1 MLVVWRTKKI
11 PIQWRVAEGV
21 YIQKSAT
28 SNEKTITDFRPI
40 SLLNV
45 EAKLFFA
52 IQAKRL
58 EHYLRVND
66 YLDVSVQ
73 KGGIRG
79 HCGVWEHVSTLWE
92 TIKDAKTC
100 QKNLAVIWLDLANA
114 YGSVPHAA
122 ISFAL
127 RWYHVLDTFVDLIQ
141 SYYAGLY
148 ARFSVKDWTSD
159 WQKFSIGIFMGCTL
173 SPILFVS
180 TFNLLIDFVSQIST
194 KRYLLKKRGI
204 RVPVLKEYMDDITI
218 CTSSVNSAQ
227 EVLDKVNEFMTWSR
241 MKIKAAKSRSLV
253 LVHEKVRQEEP
264 FVVDGQRIP
273 GIHNTPVKFLGRKI
287 NGDLNDRQA
296 RLSIESSLRN
306 WMKLLDKS
314 VLSGIMKSWCYNH
327 LVLPRIQWQ
336 LMIYDIAL
344 SHVQRMETVVS
355 KLLRRWLG
363 VSCNLSSV
371 ALYCKQ
377 STLRLPLDSLT
388 GILKRTAV
396 NSLLQLRDSA
406 DETVQKMK
414 PTIRCGRKWSPEEA
428 VERAESRLHFEDIAR
443 GQVGRQGVGVSK
455 SRPSLEKMSK
465 MERRCEVG
473 KIVAMEHDDEYFVR
487 AVQMGVQG
495 RWTSWENVKRRDLK
509 WKTLFDMSPKL
520 LQFVIG
526 TTYDTV
532 SSPKNLKRWGLAA
545 SDACALCGEE
555 CTTSHILAGCPLSLQ
570 QGRYTWRH
578 NRVLRVILHGLQEE
592 VSARSE
598 NPVSGSPSHNIRFVR
613 QGETVTR
620 SSERKHMGLL
630 AAANDWKVKAD
641 LDSRLVFPE
650 QIAVTDLRPDIVIY
664 SDERKL
670 VAMVE
675 LTVCE
680 EGNMQNAHERKA
692 RKYEELQACCEENGW
707 SASVWPVEVGCRGF
721 ASHALLP
728 SLYRL
733 GARRS
738 KAKALEKVACS
749 VAEKAS
755 FHLWLHRHSQVWG
768 IPHA

>member
-1 MLVVWRTKKI
+1 MSNNHDWENFDEEAERVVKSLMHGSTEQKLKTYEKMVHAIAVEYFGTKEKVKRVIQPNRRALRLRELREEKRRLQKRLRTAPDEEREGLKDLCDNLHVAILNLRKADRACKRRRERRVGRRNFMTDPFRAAKKI
-11 PIQWRVAEGV
+11 LEPSPKIDLDCSRQELNNHLQQTYSSDASNAFEEWDGAIKPDPPSQPFRDTAPSFRELKVILGRTRNA
-21 YIQKSAT
+21 SAPGQ
-28 SNEKTITDFRPI
+28 NGLPYRMYKKCP
-40 SLLNV
+40 
-45 EAKLFFA
+45 
-52 IQAKRL
+52 RL
-58 EHYLRVND
+58 LRV
-66 YLDVSVQ
+66 
-73 KGGIRG
+73 
-79 HCGVWEHVSTLWE
+79 
-92 TIKDAKTC
+92 
-100 QKNLAVIWLDLANA
+100 IW
-114 YGSVPHAA
+114 G
-122 ISFAL
+122 
-127 RWYHVLDTFVDLIQ
+127 LI
-141 SYYAGLY
+141 
-148 ARFSVKDWTSD
+148 
-159 WQKFSIGIFMGCTL
+159 
-173 SPILFVS
+173 
-180 TFNLLIDFVSQIST
+180 
-194 KRYLLKKRGI
+194 
-204 RVPVLKEYMDDITI
+204 
-218 CTSSVNSAQ
+218 
-227 EVLDKVNEFMTWSR
+227 
-241 MKIKAAKSRSLV
+241 
-253 LVHEKVRQEEP
+253 
-264 FVVDGQRIP
+264 
-273 GIHNTPVKFLGRKI
+273 
-287 NGDLNDRQA
+287 
-296 RLSIESSLRN
+296 
-306 WMKLLDKS
+306 
-314 VLSGIMKSWCYNH
+314 
-327 LVLPRIQWQ
+327 
-336 LMIYDIAL
+336 
-344 SHVQRMETVVS
+344 
-355 KLLRRWLG
+355 
-363 VSCNLSSV
+363 
-371 ALYCKQ
+371 
-377 STLRLPLDSLT
+377 LT
-388 GILKRTAV
+388 GILKRTVV

-465 MERRCEVG
+465 KERRCEVG
-473 KIVAMEHDDEYFVR
+473 KIVAVEHDDEYFVR

-532 SSPKNLKRWGLAA
+532 STPKNLQRWGLAA
-545 SDACALCGEE
+545 SETCALCGEE

-598 NPVSGSPSHNIRFVR
+598 NPVSGSPSHIIRFVR

-620 SSERKHMGLL
+620 SSERKHRGLL

-650 QIAVTDLRPDIVIY
+650 QIALTDLRPDIVIY

-755 FHLWLHRHSQVWG
+755 FHLWLFRHSQAWG